1 MRNDNYGAIVTVR
14 LNSVDKVR
22 EFVIKANKFDSEVDG
37 IRGRYICDAKSILSI
52 LAFDLN
58 QSLDV
63 GIISD
68 DKEEIEKFKEEM
80 KELECSD

>member
-1 MRNDNYGAIVTVR
+1 MRNDNYGAVVTVR
-14 LNSVDKVR
+14 LDSVDKVR
-22 EFVIKANKFDSEVDG
+22 EFVIRANKFDSEVDG

-68 DKEEIEKFKEEM
+68 DAEEIERFKKEM
-80 KELECSD
+80 GEL

>member
-1 MRNDNYGAIVTVR
+1 MKNNYGAIVTVR

-22 EFVIKANKFDSEVDG
+22 EFVIKANKFDSEIDG

-63 GIISD
+63 GIITDSAD
-68 DKEEIEKFKEEM
+68 EIERFKDEM
-80 KELECSD
+80 EELESNV

>member
-1 MRNDNYGAIVTVR
+1 MRNDNYGAVVTVR
-14 LNSVDKVR
+14 LDSVDKVR

-63 GIISD
+63 GIITDSAD
-68 DKEEIEKFKEEM
+68 EIERFKEEM
-80 KELECSD
+80 EELESNV

>member
-1 MRNDNYGAIVTVR
+1 MKNNYGSVVTVR

-22 EFVIKANKFDSEVDG
+22 EFVIKANKFDSEIDG

-63 GIISD
+63 GIITDSAD
-68 DKEEIEKFKEEM
+68 EIERFKEEM
-80 KELECSD
+80 EELESNV

>member
-1 MRNDNYGAIVTVR
+1 MKNNYGAVVTVR

-22 EFVIKANKFDSEVDG
+22 EFVIKANKFDSEIDG

-63 GIISD
+63 GIITD
-68 DKEEIEKFKEEM
+68 GADEIERFKEEM
-80 KELECSD
+80 EELESNV

>member
-1 MRNDNYGAIVTVR
+1 MKNNYGAVVTVR

-22 EFVIKANKFDSEVDG
+22 EFVIKANKFDSEIDG

-63 GIISD
+63 GIITD
-68 DKEEIEKFKEEM
+68 DTDEIEKFKKEM
-80 KELECSD
+80 EELESNV